1 MNVIIFGARGQLGQC
16 LADIVSSG
24 ICAEFLSREDCD
36 LLQPGSIKR
45 TLDKKK
51 PDFIINAAAYTDV
64 DRAESEA
71 EVAHRINGKAVG
83 AIAEWVS
90 YNRARLIHLSTDFVF
105 DGKSQRPYQ
114 INDKMNPLGA
124 YGASKEA
131 GEKQVKE
138 LAPKATMVIRTSWVY
153 SEYGS
158 NFVKTMLRLMRE
170 SKSLSVVDDQLG
182 SPTYAGSLA
191 RIIWTIINM
200 DYFQP
205 GIFHWTDNGTITWY
219 QFACTIQAEATKLG
233 LLNRSIPIKP
243 ISTDEYPTSAKRPA
257 YSALDTSK
265 LEQLTSQKA
274 RDWQL
279 NLNYMLNRLKD

>member
-71 EVAHRINGKAVG
+71 EVAHRVNGKAVG

>member
-36 LLQPGSIKR
+36 LLQPDSIKR

-71 EVAHRINGKAVG
+71 EVAHRVNGKAVG

-182 SPTYAGSLA
+182 SPTYAG
-191 RIIWTIINM
+191 
-200 DYFQP
+200 
-205 GIFHWTDNGTITWY
+205 
-219 QFACTIQAEATKLG
+219 
-233 LLNRSIPIKP
+233 
-243 ISTDEYPTSAKRPA
+243 
-257 YSALDTSK
+257 
-265 LEQLTSQKA
+265 
-274 RDWQL
+274 
-279 NLNYMLNRLKD
+279 

>member
-1 MNVIIFGARGQLGQC
+1 MNVIIFGAKGQLGQC
-16 LADIVSSG
+16 LADIVPSR

-36 LLQPGSIKR
+36 LLQPNSIKR

-51 PDFIINAAAYTDV
+51 PDFIINAAAYTAV
-64 DRAESEA
+64 DRAESEV
-71 EVAHRINGKAVG
+71 EVAHRVNGKAVG
-83 AIAEWVS
+83 AIAEWVA

-170 SKSLSVVDDQLG
+170 RKSLSVVDDQQG

-200 DYFQP
+200 GYFQP

-219 QFACTIQAEATKLG
+219 QFACAIQAEATKLG

-243 ISTDEYPTSAKRPA
+243 INTDEYPTSAKRPA
-257 YSALDTSK
+257 YSALDTGK
-265 LEQLTSQKA
+265 LEELTSQKA
-274 RDWQL
+274 GDWQL
-279 NLNYMLNRLKD
+279 NLNYVLNRLKD

>member
-36 LLQPGSIKR
+36 LLQPNSIKR

>member
-36 LLQPGSIKR
+36 LLQPDSIKR

-71 EVAHRINGKAVG
+71 EVAHRVNGKAVG

-257 YSALDTSK
+257 YSALDTGK

-274 RDWQL
+274 GDWQL
-279 NLNYMLNRLKD
+279 NLNYVLNRLKD

>member
-36 LLQPGSIKR
+36 LLQPNSIKR

-51 PDFIINAAAYTDV
+51 PDFVINAAAYTDV

-71 EVAHRINGKAVG
+71 EVANRVNGKAVG

-90 YNRARLIHLSTDFVF
+90 HNRAKLIHLSTDFVF

-170 SKSLSVVDDQLG
+170 RKSLSVVDDQRG

-243 ISTDEYPTSAKRPA
+243 IKTDEYPTSAKRPA
-257 YSALDTSK
+257 YSALDTGK

-274 RDWQL
+274 GNWQL
-279 NLNYMLNRLKD
+279 NLNYVLNRLKD

>member
-1 MNVIIFGARGQLGQC
+1 MNVIIFGAKGQLGQC
-16 LADIVSSG
+16 LADIVPSS
-24 ICAEFLSREDCD
+24 ICAEFLNREDCD
-36 LLQPGSIKR
+36 LLQPNSIKR
-45 TLDKKK
+45 ILDKKN
-51 PDFIINAAAYTDV
+51 PDFIINAAAYTAV
-64 DRAESEA
+64 DRAESEV
-71 EVAHRINGKAVG
+71 EVAHRVNGKAVG

-138 LAPKATMVIRTSWVY
+138 LAPQATMVIRTSWVY

-170 SKSLSVVDDQLG
+170 SKSLSVVDDQRG

-200 DYFQP
+200 NYFQP

-257 YSALDTSK
+257 YSALDTGK

-274 RDWQL
+274 GDWQL
-279 NLNYMLNRLKD
+279 NLNYVLNRLKD

>member
-36 LLQPGSIKR
+36 LLQPNSIKR

-51 PDFIINAAAYTDV
+51 PDFVINAAAYTDV

-71 EVAHRINGKAVG
+71 EVAHRVNGKAVG

-170 SKSLSVVDDQLG
+170 RKSLSVVDDQRG

-200 DYFQP
+200 NYFQP

-219 QFACTIQAEATKLG
+219 QFACAIQAEATKLG

-243 ISTDEYPTSAKRPA
+243 IKTDEYPTSAKRPA
-257 YSALDTSK
+257 YSALDISK

-274 RDWQL
+274 GDWQL
-279 NLNYMLNRLKD
+279 NLNYVLNRLKD

>member
-36 LLQPGSIKR
+36 LLQPDSIKR

-51 PDFIINAAAYTDV
+51 PDFVINAAAYTDV

-71 EVAHRINGKAVG
+71 EVAHRVNGKAVG

-265 LEQLTSQKA
+265 LEQLTSQRA

-279 NLNYMLNRLKD
+279 NLNYVLNRLKD

>member
-64 DRAESEA
+64 DRAEFEA

-279 NLNYMLNRLKD
+279 NLNYVLNRLND

>member
-36 LLQPGSIKR
+36 LLQPDSIKR

-51 PDFIINAAAYTDV
+51 PDFFINAAAYTDV

-71 EVAHRINGKAVG
+71 EVAHRVNGKAVG

-265 LEQLTSQKA
+265 LEQLTSQRA

-279 NLNYMLNRLKD
+279 NLNYVLNRLKD

>member
-36 LLQPGSIKR
+36 LLQPNSIKR
-45 TLDKKK
+45 TLDKKN

-71 EVAHRINGKAVG
+71 EVAHRVNGKAVG

-170 SKSLSVVDDQLG
+170 RKSLSVVDDQRG

-200 DYFQP
+200 NYFQP

-219 QFACTIQAEATKLG
+219 QFACAIQAEATKLG

-243 ISTDEYPTSAKRPA
+243 IKTDEYPTSAKRPA

-274 RDWQL
+274 GDWQL
-279 NLNYMLNRLKD
+279 NLNYVLNRLKD

>member
-36 LLQPGSIKR
+36 LLQPNSIKR
-45 TLDKKK
+45 TLDKKN

-71 EVAHRINGKAVG
+71 EVAHRVNGKAVG

-170 SKSLSVVDDQLG
+170 RKSLSVVDDQRG

-200 DYFQP
+200 NYFQP

-219 QFACTIQAEATKLG
+219 QFACAIQAEATKLG

-243 ISTDEYPTSAKRPA
+243 IKTDEYPTSAKRPA
-257 YSALDTSK
+257 YSALDTGK

-274 RDWQL
+274 GDWQL
-279 NLNYMLNRLKD
+279 NLNYVLNRLKD

>member
-1 MNVIIFGARGQLGQC
+1 
-16 LADIVSSG
+16 
-24 ICAEFLSREDCD
+24 
-36 LLQPGSIKR
+36 
-45 TLDKKK
+45 
-51 PDFIINAAAYTDV
+51 
-64 DRAESEA
+64 
-71 EVAHRINGKAVG
+71 
-83 AIAEWVS
+83 
-90 YNRARLIHLSTDFVF
+90 
-105 DGKSQRPYQ
+105 
-114 INDKMNPLGA
+114 MNPLGA

-158 NFVKTMLRLMRE
+158 NFVKTILRLMRE
-170 SKSLSVVDDQLG
+170 RKSLSVVDDQQG

-191 RIIWTIINM
+191 HIIWTIINM

-243 ISTDEYPTSAKRPA
+243 ISTDEYPTLAKRPA

-274 RDWQL
+274 GDWQL
-279 NLNYMLNRLKD
+279 NLNYVLNRLKD

>member
-36 LLQPGSIKR
+36 LLQPDSIKR

-71 EVAHRINGKAVG
+71 EVAHRVNGKAVG

-265 LEQLTSQKA
+265 LEQLTSQRA

-279 NLNYMLNRLKD
+279 NLNYVLNRLKD

>member
-71 EVAHRINGKAVG
+71 EVAHRVNGKAVG

-114 INDKMNPLGA
+114 INDKMNPLGT

-243 ISTDEYPTSAKRPA
+243 ISTDEYPTSANRPA

>member
-36 LLQPGSIKR
+36 LLQPDSIKR

-71 EVAHRINGKAVG
+71 EVAHRVNGKAVG

-170 SKSLSVVDDQLG
+170 RKSLSVVDDQQG

-279 NLNYMLNRLKD
+279 NLNYVLNRLKD